1 VALLDLMELTDF
13 SLIFNKSKPGFF
25 FKPSVFKSAF
35 VKMFDCYMKRVS
47 EIGLLLTV
55 TVYLCSCKSEKKEQ
69 YIPAPDPMFVKLD
82 SVKTGIGFI
91 NQVEDGPEYNI
102 LTYRNFYNGGGV
114 AIGDINNDGLTDLF
128 FTANLGESKLYLN
141 KGNFQFID
149 ITASSKIASKRGWR
163 TGVTIADV
171 NADGWLDIYICNSGD
186 IKGDNKENELYI
198 NQHDNTFLEQAK
210 QYGLN
215 DPGYTT
221 HVSFFDYDLDGD
233 LDCYILNNS
242 FVDVR
247 KFDME
252 EVRKLRD
259 TLGGH
264 KLMRNDNNY
273 FTDISEMA
281 GIAGTKIAYGLGVS
295 VSDINDDGYPD
306 IYVSNDFYEKDY
318 LYINQKNGTFRDEL
332 AERMGHISS
341 SSMGAD
347 IADLNNDG
355 YMDIVTTDMLPE
367 DESRVK
373 TMTRFEQYHIE
384 NMKYRYSFHYQYPQ
398 NSLQLNNGDGTFS
411 ETAFLSGIAATDWS
425 WGALSFDFDND
436 GYKDIYICNGVYRDI
451 SDMDFSDF
459 LADKENVK
467 KVVGGKDRF
476 DFRDFFPYIPSTK
489 LSNYAYVNQRDL
501 RFVNKSYELGL
512 GEPSFSNGV
521 AYGDLDN
528 DGDMDLVVNNINSPC
543 FVYRNDENIKTK
555 NHFLKI
561 SFKGNK
567 ANPFGTGAWVNLYC
581 GNQKQVLQN
590 MPVRSF
596 QSCMDN
602 KLIFGLGKETKIDS
616 IQINWPGLM
625 QQTIYDVTP
634 DKEIIVDEK
643 DALRKLLPTINKPVS
658 FTDLSTSL
666 ISPEVKHTENRYTD
680 FDAEVLLPY
689 MLSTQG
695 PKLARADVNNDGMD
709 DLYVGGAAGDFGK
722 LLIQTNNRFQ
732 LSPQKAFEKDK
743 DLEDAGVAFF
753 DIDKDGDQDLL
764 VTSGGYQYDQGSSM
778 LMLRLYTN
786 DGKGNFSNG
795 SIPEISTNGSCIK
808 VCDFDKDG
816 FVDVFVGGRGV
827 AGKYGLPGRSYLLR
841 NINGKLTDITPS
853 SLKEPGMVTDAVW
866 SDLNNDSYPDL
877 LLVGDWMPVTYFISN
892 KGNID
897 KKDSIA
903 NSAGLW
909 NCIVDADIDKDGDP
923 DFLLGNWGQNTQ
935 FKASTEKPMEM
946 FVSDFDDN
954 GTTEAVI
961 SYYWPD
967 GKSHLYNSK
976 TDITSQLPFLKKK
989 FLRYKDYAGKSPVD
1003 IFGDDRLKRASK
1015 LTIQTLSSSVLVN
1028 NGPGNFN
1035 LVPLPQRL
1043 QTSAVFN
1050 MLAHDFN
1057 QDGNVDIVASG
1068 NFWDIKPDI
1077 GRLDANASCLLLGDG
1092 KGGFRFINP
1101 VESGLDTRG
1110 QVRDATVV
1118 SIKNKKYIVLARNN
1132 DNIQFYQAR

>member
-1 VALLDLMELTDF
+1 
-13 SLIFNKSKPGFF
+13 
-25 FKPSVFKSAF
+25 
-35 VKMFDCYMKRVS
+35 MFDCNMKRVPIIS
-47 EIGLLLTV
+47 LLLAITFYV
-55 TVYLCSCKSEKKEQ
+55 CSCKPEKKES
-69 YIPAPDPMFVKLD
+69 YISVPDPMFVKLD
-82 SVKTGIGFI
+82 SIQTGIGFI
-91 NQVEDGPEYNI
+91 NEVEDGPEYNI

-114 AIGDINNDGLTDLF
+114 AIGDINNDGLPDVFL
-128 FTANLGESKLYLN
+128 TANLGDSKLYLS
-141 KGNFQFID
+141 KGNFQFTD
-149 ITASSKIASKRGWR
+149 ITSSTKIKSKRGWR
-163 TGVTIADV
+163 TGVTMADV

-247 KFDME
+247 KFDLE
-252 EVRKLRD
+252 EVRKTRD

-264 KLMRNDNNY
+264 KLMRNDGNV
-273 FTDISEMA
+273 FTDISEKA

-295 VSDINDDGYPD
+295 VSDINEDGYPD

-318 LYINQKNGTFRDEL
+318 LYINQKDGTFKDEL
-332 AERMGHISS
+332 PERMGHISS

-367 DESRVK
+367 EETRVK

-436 GYKDIYICNGVYRDI
+436 GYKDIFISNGVYRDI

-459 LADKENVK
+459 LADKEKVK
-467 KVVGGKDRF
+467 KVVEGKDKF

-489 LSNYAYVNQRDL
+489 LPNYAYINQRDL
-501 RFVNKSYELGL
+501 KFVNQSHELGL

-528 DGDMDLVVNNINSPC
+528 DGDMDLVVNNINAAC
-543 FVYRNDENIKTK
+543 FVYRNDANKKTK

-561 SFKGNK
+561 NFKGEK
-567 ANPFGTGAWVNLYC
+567 KNPFGTGTWVNLFA
-581 GNQKQVLQN
+581 GHQKQVLQN
-590 MPVRSF
+590 IPVRSF
-596 QSCMDN
+596 QSCVDT
-602 KLIFGLGKETKIDS
+602 KLIFGLGQEAKIDS
-616 IQINWPGLM
+616 LQIIWPGLM
-625 QQTIYDVTP
+625 QQVIYDVVP
-634 DKEIIVDEK
+634 DKEITVYEK
-643 DALRKLLPTINKPVS
+643 DAVTKIITIPASPVVFKNVSESLLNPT
-658 FTDLSTSL
+658 
-666 ISPEVKHTENRYTD
+666 VKHTENRYTD
-680 FDAEVLLPY
+680 FDVEVLLPY

-695 PKLARADVNNDGMD
+695 PKIARADVNKDGTD
-709 DLYVGGAAGDFGK
+709 DLYIGGAAGEQGK
-722 LLIQTNNRFQ
+722 LLLQNPGGFK
-732 LSPQKAFEKDK
+732 LSSQQVFEKDK
-743 DLEDAGVAFF
+743 DMEDAGAVFF

-764 VTSGGYQYDQGSSM
+764 VASGGYQYDQGSS
-778 LMLRLYTN
+778 LLRTRLYMN
-786 DGKGNFSNG
+786 DGKGNFTHG
-795 SIPEISTNGSCIK
+795 TMPEVSTNASCIK
-808 VCDFDKDG
+808 LGDFDKDG
-816 FVDVFVGGRGV
+816 FMDLFVGGRGV
-827 AGKYGLPGRSYLLR
+827 SGKYGLPGRSYLLR
-841 NINGKLTDITPS
+841 NQNGQLTDITPAG
-853 SLKEPGMVTDAVW
+853 LKEPGMVTDAVW

-877 LLVGDWMPVTYFISN
+877 VLVGDWMPVTYFINN
-892 KGNID
+892 KGSFGEKAIIN
-897 KKDSIA
+897 

-909 NCIVDADIDKDGDP
+909 NCIAEADIDQDGDH
-923 DFLLGNWGQNTQ
+923 DFLLGNWGLNTQ
-935 FKASTEKPMEM
+935 FKASIEKPMEM
-946 FVSDFDDN
+946 YVSDFDGN

-967 GKSHLYNSK
+967 GKNHLYNSK
-976 TDITSQLPFLKKK
+976 SDITSQLPLLKKK
-989 FLRYKDYAGKSPVD
+989 FLFYKDYAGKLPEE
-1003 IFGDDRLKRASK
+1003 IFGQSQLQKATK
-1015 LTIQTLSSSVLVN
+1015 LTLQTLSSSMLIN
-1028 NGPGNFN
+1028 NGTGAFS
-1035 LVPLPQRL
+1035 LVPLPQRV

-1050 MLAHDFN
+1050 ILVDDIN
-1057 QDGNVDIVASG
+1057 RDGKVDMIASG

-1077 GRLDANASCLLLGDG
+1077 GRLDANASSLLLGDG
-1092 KGGFRFINP
+1092 KAGFEFVNSSQ
-1101 VESGLDTRG
+1101 SGLDTRG
-1110 QVRDATVV
+1110 QVRDATIL

-1132 DNIQFYQAR
+1132 DTPQFYQVR